1 MSLKVVT
8 LLIQKHGF
16 LFVQILFHV
25 LRNDFI
31 WDFPRGPV
39 VKNLPCNAGD
49 LVSIPGCKTKIL
61 HAMEQLRLC
70 VAVKDSA

>member
-1 MSLKVVT
+1 MK
-8 LLIQKHGF
+8 LLTQKHGF
-16 LFVQILFHV
+16 LFVQILFQV

-31 WDFPRGPV
+31 WDFAGVPV

-49 LVSIPGCKTKIL
+49 LGSIPGCKTKIL

-70 VAVKDSA
+70 VAMKDSA